1 VSVTFGLILGVLLS
15 LGMIL
20 AGSSMRRRTG
30 GRGTSARGRN
40 VTRNAAMNRRDF
52 FGDQPAAT
60 SEQRTPPSLRTA
72 AATVVGIVPA
82 EGSPADAAATT
93 PRRSAEPQ
101 RHAA

>member
-1 VSVTFGLILGVLLS
+1 VSVTFGLILGFLFS
-15 LGMIL
+15 LAMIF

-30 GRGTSARGRN
+30 GSGASARSRN
-40 VTRNAAMNRRDF
+40 VTRNASMNRRDF

-60 SEQRTPPSLRTA
+60 RGQRRPPSLRTA

-82 EGSPADAAATT
+82 ERSPADAAETT
-93 PRRSAEPQ
+93 PRRGAEAE